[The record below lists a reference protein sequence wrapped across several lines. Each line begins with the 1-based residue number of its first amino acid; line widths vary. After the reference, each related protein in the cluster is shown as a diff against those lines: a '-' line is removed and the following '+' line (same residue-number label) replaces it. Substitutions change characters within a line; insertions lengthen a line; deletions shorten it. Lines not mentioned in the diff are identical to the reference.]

1 MQMCQCVMCKIAL
14 LLYSDCRSKHVLPSS
29 VFSPGFYQDQ
39 GVVGCGATGGGGG
52 GGAGGGGGKWGWGY
66 VFQLL
71 IFCWPAAILIFPH
84 LVLSPSRQDNLVTN
98 LARVAVWE

>member
-1 MQMCQCVMCKIAL
+1 MFKIAL
-14 LLYSDCRSKHVLPSS
+14 LLYNDCRSKHVLPNS

-39 GVVGCGATGGGGG
+39 GVVGCGA
-52 GGAGGGGGKWGWGY
+52 AGGGGGSGDGGY

-71 IFCWPAAILIFPH
+71 IFCWPFAILIFPH

>member
-1 MQMCQCVMCKIAL
+1 MQMYQCVMCKIAL

-52 GGAGGGGGKWGWGY
+52 GGEVGMGVCIPIAN
-66 VFQLL
+66 LL
-71 IFCWPAAILIFPH
+71 LASCH
-84 LVLSPSRQDNLVTN
+84 LGFSLSRAFTITSG
-98 LARVAVWE
+98 

>member
-1 MQMCQCVMCKIAL
+1 MTVEVNTFYPTQ
-14 LLYSDCRSKHVLPSS
+14 
-29 VFSPGFYQDQ
+29 FSPQDFTKTR
-39 GVVGCGATGGGGG
+39 GLWAVGLQGGG
-52 GGAGGGGGKWGWGY
+52 GGAGSGDGGY

-71 IFCWPAAILIFPH
+71 IFCWPFAILIFPH